1 MLMAE
6 KPPFVQQIVQQN
18 VQQIKRTKHRHQR
31 ENAEFHPTIRWL

>member
-18 VQQIKRTKHRHQR
+18 VQQIKRTKRRLQR
-31 ENAEFHPTIRWL
+31 ENAEFRSTISML